1 LVLAA
6 LPEGESTIDTIIAFL
21 SDLHSGLRL
30 SLLNPATR
38 LLDANGQTWTPELT
52 KTQRYL
58 WSLYM
63 QHRDQVRELARNRRL
78 LLFLLGDLTQGLRH
92 WSGVWGTTLYD
103 HVVGA
108 LAVLEPWL
116 ELEPAAIRLVEGT
129 EVHTENGATEL
140 LIARE
145 LSRLLPHCD
154 VQIAQHYKTHVG
166 SMVLDYAHH
175 GPGVGRYQWTRGNV
189 ASSYLKAILLG
200 EIIDGDEP
208 PRLVVRAHV
217 HDSVRRTERLETKR
231 GTFEADIA
239 ICPGYCGINPHARK
253 TMRSPLT
260 QTHGMIAAVVDD
272 AGEPDIRQL
281 NEVTDVR
288 TEEWL

>member
-1 LVLAA
+1 M
-6 LPEGESTIDTIIAFL
+6 

-30 SLLNPATR
+30 SLLNPSTR

-52 KTQRYL
+52 KTQRHLWALYL
-58 WSLYM
+58 R
-63 QHRDQVRELARNRRL
+63 HRDEVRGLAAGRRL

-116 ELEPAAIRLVEGT
+116 ELEPVVIRLVAGT
-129 EVHTENGATEL
+129 EVHTADGATEL
-140 LIARE
+140 LIAHE
-145 LSRLLPHCD
+145 LSRMLPHCD

-166 SMVLDYAHH
+166 PMALDYAHH
-175 GPGVGRYQWTRGNV
+175 GPGVGIRKWTAGNI
-189 ASSYLKAILLG
+189 ASHYLKSLLLE
-200 EIIDGDEP
+200 EIVNGDEP

-217 HDSVRRTERLETKR
+217 HQSVRRTERLESKR
-231 GTFEADIA
+231 GTVEADIVVS
-239 ICPGYCGINPHARK
+239 PGYCGINPYARK
-253 TMRSPLT
+253 AGRSPLT
-260 QTHGMIAAVVDD
+260 QTHGMVAAMVNE

-281 NEVTDVR
+281 NEITDVR